1 MTYFIRKESV
11 WKKKSQEQIKIKQR
25 KERRRVEKY
34 ILHKN
39 YYTNHKSDDGK
50 TEKTT

>member
-1 MTYFIRKESV
+1 MTYFIRKDSV

-25 KERRRVEKY
+25 KERRRVEKH